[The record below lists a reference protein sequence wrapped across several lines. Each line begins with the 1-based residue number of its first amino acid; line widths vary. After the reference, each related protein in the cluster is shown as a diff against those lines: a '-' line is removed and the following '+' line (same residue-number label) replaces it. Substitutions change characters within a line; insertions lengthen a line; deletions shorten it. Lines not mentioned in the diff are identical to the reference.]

1 MWEEAVWEVV
11 ARPDREYYEM
21 VDPEDMEFPATTYTR
36 RLPLVGDHVRIGRRS
51 ASKGIQP
58 EIDLSG
64 SLEDLGVSHRHAVLM
79 RQPDGSW
86 ALVDQGSTNGT
97 FLNTEHDPI
106 PANQRLPLQAG
117 DQIHVGA
124 WTTLTMERVDIG
136 VSRSHEVSVP
146 SKDTRGVVR
155 GRQHMEICLLG
166 PLQATVGGTPVTLGA
181 PKLRAVLAL
190 LALRIGSAV
199 STGDLEWNVWG
210 DKEPTTADKAL
221 QGYISTLRQT
231 LGAEVIE
238 TTPQGYRLRGTKD
251 QVDTFRF
258 ERRTGRGRELLR
270 GGHPGSAV
278 AELSR
283 ALELWRGEPLPDLV
297 DGPAGAGEVARLVE
311 RRASAEEDLFEG
323 RLQLGDH
330 HGVLPDLS
338 AAVEEEPLR
347 ERRWIQL
354 MLALYRSGR
363 QTHAL
368 RAFQRYQS
376 ILREEHGVEPSSE
389 IITLEKAIVLEK
401 PELRWTA
408 PDERGTPAAPG

>member
-1 MWEEAVWEVV
+1 MRDRASGCPIHRRAGAEGKNDVKQGDRRKPKSVEGAPARLCANCGSPTEAGAACGECGYSLDAPDSVPVWEEAVWEVV
-11 ARPDREYYEM
+11 ARPDRA
-21 VDPEDMEFPATTYTR
+21 VLRDGRSEDMEFPATTYTR

-117 DQIHVGA
+117 DQIHIGA

-155 GRQHMEICLLG
+155 GRQHMEIRLLG

-181 PKLRAVLAL
+181 PKLTRRTGPTGAAD
-190 LALRIGSAV
+190 RV
-199 STGDLEWNVWG
+199 SRLDGRPRVERVG

-221 QGYISTLRQT
+221 QGYVSTLRQS
-231 LGAEVIE
+231 LGAELIE
-238 TTPQGYRLRGTKD
+238 TTPQGYRLRGTEGSGRHIPLR
-251 QVDTFRF
+251 TTNGAGSRAAPRRHTRGRRWPSYPGHWNCGGGNRF
-258 ERRTGRGRELLR
+258 PTSSTGRPEPERWRVLWN
-270 GGHPGSAV
+270 
-278 AELSR
+278 AEPVQKRTSSK
-283 ALELWRGEPLPDLV
+283 ADCNWV
-297 DGPAGAGEVARLVE
+297 TTTVCC
-311 RRASAEEDLFEG
+311 
-323 RLQLGDH
+323 
-330 HGVLPDLS
+330 
-338 AAVEEEPLR
+338 
-347 ERRWIQL
+347 
-354 MLALYRSGR
+354 
-363 QTHAL
+363 QT
-368 RAFQRYQS
+368 
-376 ILREEHGVEPSSE
+376 
-389 IITLEKAIVLEK
+389 
-401 PELRWTA
+401 
-408 PDERGTPAAPG
+408 